1 MRTIQQIDNEIN
13 QLKID
18 LENVMGTKTE
28 VYTRIVGYY
37 RPVKA
42 FNNGQAAQR
51 SNRKNYKVPSHSKL
65 NERIK

>member
-13 QLKID
+13 QLKIN
-18 LENVMGTKTE
+18 LENVKGTKTE

-42 FNNGQAAQR
+42 FNKGQAVQR
-51 SNRKNYKVPSHSKL
+51 LNRKNYKIPSHNKL